1 MTNSGDRFGSYH
13 AEILSAEGLNEFAVT
28 DVSQLNAQ
36 NLANYDVVVLARTAV
51 SQAQLTALTNWVQ
64 AGGNLIAMRPEP
76 QLAGLLGLGSDSG
89 DLSEGY
95 MRVDTDTSPG
105 RGITGATMQ
114 FHGTAD
120 RWTLTGASTVAS
132 LYADAD
138 TATADPAVTLHAY
151 GAGQAAAFTYDL
163 ARSVVY
169 TRQGNPA
176 WAGDERDFEL
186 DTLSR
191 PDDMFYGAKPG
202 DEQPDWVNLDKV
214 EIPQADEQ
222 QRLLANLI
230 TGMSRDRMP
239 LPRFWYLPRGEK
251 AAVIMTGDDHGA
263 NGTEG
268 QFMRFEAQDPPSCI
282 VANWEC
288 IRASSYVY
296 PNTPI
301 AAADDWQDKGFEIA
315 LHVSTGCQD
324 FTPTSLHANWVAQ
337 LEQFHQRFPDLA
349 LPRTNRNHCIVWSDW
364 ASSAAVEGEFGVRL
378 DTNYYYWP
386 GKWVQDRP
394 GMFTGSGFPQR
405 FADDDG
411 SLIDVYQ
418 ATTQLTDESEI
429 DYLEHITTLLDNALG
444 DPGYYGVFTTNM
456 HTDRAVH
463 EGADTVVAAAKER
476 GVPVISAAQM
486 LEWLDG
492 RNDSA
497 FKELSM
503 SNGELRFVVAPGS
516 GARGL
521 EAMVPIAGPR
531 GALTL
536 VTQGGAPVTTTIRTV
551 KGIDYAVFP
560 ATAGEYVATY
570 AGGGGGRPVDVT
582 PPETTIGNGS
592 VTGSSATFAFSASEA
607 GARFECSLDGGA
619 FAACSSPATFSGLAA
634 GPHTFAVRAVD
645 AAGNADPTPA
655 TRSFTVVS
663 SGGGVTP
670 ARKVSI
676 LSRQVRV
683 SRRGL
688 VRLRVRC
695 AAGQT
700 LCRPQFRLRRAGR
713 TLARRTVSLRPGRTV
728 TVSLR
733 LRRSTQARL
742 IRARNLR
749 VEALATTRDGAGRPF
764 TNRARIRLRAP
775 RNR

>member
-1 MTNSGDRFGSYH
+1 
-13 AEILSAEGLNEFAVT
+13 
-28 DVSQLNAQ
+28 
-36 NLANYDVVVLARTAV
+36 
-51 SQAQLTALTNWVQ
+51 
-64 AGGNLIAMRPEP
+64 
-76 QLAGLLGLGSDSG
+76 
-89 DLSEGY
+89 
-95 MRVDTDTSPG
+95 
-105 RGITGATMQ
+105 MQ

-120 RWTLTGASTVAS
+120 RWTLAGASTVAS

-138 TATADPAVTLHAY
+138 TATADPAVTLHSY

-176 WAGDERDFEL
+176 WAGDERDVEL

-230 TGMSRDRMP
+230 TEMSRDRMP

-301 AAADDWQDKGFEIA
+301 AAADDWEDKGFEIA

-337 LEQFHQRFPDLA
+337 LEQFRQRFPDLA

-444 DPGYYGVFTTNM
+444 DPATTASSPP
-456 HTDRAVH
+456 TCTRTAPSTRAPT
-463 EGADTVVAAAKER
+463 ASWPPPRRAAC
-476 GVPVISAAQM
+476 P
-486 LEWLDG
+486 
-492 RNDSA
+492 
-497 FKELSM
+497 
-503 SNGELRFVVAPGS
+503 
-516 GARGL
+516 
-521 EAMVPIAGPR
+521 
-531 GALTL
+531 
-536 VTQGGAPVTTTIRTV
+536 
-551 KGIDYAVFP
+551 
-560 ATAGEYVATY
+560 
-570 AGGGGGRPVDVT
+570 
-582 PPETTIGNGS
+582 
-592 VTGSSATFAFSASEA
+592 SSAP
-607 GARFECSLDGGA
+607 RR
-619 FAACSSPATFSGLAA
+619 CSSG
-634 GPHTFAVRAVD
+634 
-645 AAGNADPTPA
+645 
-655 TRSFTVVS
+655 
-663 SGGGVTP
+663 
-670 ARKVSI
+670 
-676 LSRQVRV
+676 
-683 SRRGL
+683 
-688 VRLRVRC
+688 
-695 AAGQT
+695 
-700 LCRPQFRLRRAGR
+700 
-713 TLARRTVSLRPGRTV
+713 
-728 TVSLR
+728 
-733 LRRSTQARL
+733 STA
-742 IRARNLR
+742 
-749 VEALATTRDGAGRPF
+749 ATTRRS
-764 TNRARIRLRAP
+764 RS
-775 RNR
+775 